1 MIIYKFVRVGRRTY
15 GECVFVSIRSIWR
28 KGGEKR
34 SNERERPVDRLGAV
48 MERGSE
54 IAIEQELNRNRSYIR
69 GRWERE
75 WRVLESVL
83 LYFSCSRAR
92 AAARDGRKIS
102 KIGRAFYFLVA
113 GFRIS
118 IPYIHHH
125 SRKLHAITC
134 PHPTSLAFYIN
145 SVKPKLFNWT
155 L

>member
-1 MIIYKFVRVGRRTY
+1 MISKTWSWSYTFDIYSSGVGRRTLRWMRFR
-15 GECVFVSIRSIWR
+15 FVSIRFDWFGR
-28 KGGEKR
+28 KGREER

-54 IAIEQELNRNRSYIR
+54 IQQEFNRDPSYIG

-75 WRVLESVL
+75 WRVLESVS

-92 AAARDGRKIS
+92 VVDGRKIN

-113 GFRIS
+113 GIS
-118 IPYIHHH
+118 VLDPLYTR

-134 PHPTSLAFYIN
+134 PHPTSLSLRF
-145 SVKPKLFNWT
+145 LH
-155 L
+155 